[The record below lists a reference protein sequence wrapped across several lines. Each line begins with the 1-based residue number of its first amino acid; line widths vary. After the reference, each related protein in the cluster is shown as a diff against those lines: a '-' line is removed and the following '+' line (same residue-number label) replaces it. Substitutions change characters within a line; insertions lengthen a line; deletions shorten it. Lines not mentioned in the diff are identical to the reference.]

1 MTNPHPQQQLG
12 TQNSIGE
19 KWENTKKE
27 KERNE
32 SRVTILKE
40 DFFGSSIF
48 QLFVD
53 KAMTS
58 QHKVS
63 HSHNAGKKKK
73 NLGQLD
79 LYKGYGS

>member
-12 TQNSIGE
+12 TQNSIE
-19 KWENTKKE
+19 KWENTKQK

-32 SRVTILKE
+32 SRGTILKE

-63 HSHNAGKKKK
+63 HNHNAEKKK
-73 NLGQLD
+73 LGQPD